1 MVDLSLETCQFSDVS
16 AAVIPSPGTLKT
28 FCKAHAIVRL
38 RLFGS
43 AARGDFDPATRDP
56 LDTLRQMREFALE
69 ANQPLR
75 EVVGNFWTKI

>member
-1 MVDLSLETCQFSDVS
+1 M
-16 AAVIPSPGTLKT
+16 
-28 FCKAHAIVRL
+28 
-38 RLFGS
+38 
-43 AARGDFDPATRDP
+43 ATRDP